1 MGNAAPVLNNAPLAV
16 LEVIAPAAVGDVV
29 HKDRRN
35 KSASAVDANRESRI
49 ICCCCGSPTD
59 DEAANGLLRNKSKL
73 DVRSFVAGEAANWN
87 AFISSPPP
95 AAAAVVPIIRPM
107 VCPDRSNDAASC
119 KNPAGLGG
127 KGGKTMLLLLLPPLL
142 LSVPRLLR
150 GGIRCAN
157 ESSLGVLLH
166 NAGGVGGARSG
177 DAENDPGEDD
187 RVLPKLPC
195 RDTDVLAVV
204 AVLVGCDC
212 DG

>member
-1 MGNAAPVLNNAPLAV
+1 LGNAAPVLKKAPLVV
-16 LEVIAPAAVGDVV
+16 LEVNAPAAMVDVL

-35 KSASAVDANRESRI
+35 KSASAADASRDSRTI
-49 ICCCCGSPTD
+49 CCCGSPTD
-59 DEAANGLLRNKSKL
+59 DEAAKGLLRNKSKL
-73 DVRSFVAGEAANWN
+73 EVRAFVAGEVANLD
-87 AFISSPPP
+87 ALVSSPP
-95 AAAAVVPIIRPM
+95 AAAPIIRPM

-119 KNPAGLGG
+119 KNPAGRGG
-127 KGGKTMLLLLLPPLL
+127 KGGKTTLLLLLPLL
-142 LSVPRLLR
+142 LSVLRPLR
-150 GGIRCAN
+150 GGIKCAK

-166 NAGGVGGARSG
+166 KAGGVGGARNG

-187 RVLPKLPC
+187 RVRPKLPC